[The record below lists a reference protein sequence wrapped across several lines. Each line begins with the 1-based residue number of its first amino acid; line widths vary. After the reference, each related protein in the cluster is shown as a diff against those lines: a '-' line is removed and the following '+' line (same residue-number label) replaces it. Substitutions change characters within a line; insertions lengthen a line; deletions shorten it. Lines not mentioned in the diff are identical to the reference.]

1 VTSEIE
7 IEMQQTDRQ
16 NKKRTIEE
24 KSYGLDMS
32 SYIWLMSL
40 KGEELFNLELQQAKG
55 LQKI

>member
-7 IEMQQTDRQ
+7 IEMQQTDKT
-16 NKKRTIEE
+16 KKGTIEE

-32 SYIWLMSL
+32 SYLWLMSL

-55 LQKI
+55 LHKI